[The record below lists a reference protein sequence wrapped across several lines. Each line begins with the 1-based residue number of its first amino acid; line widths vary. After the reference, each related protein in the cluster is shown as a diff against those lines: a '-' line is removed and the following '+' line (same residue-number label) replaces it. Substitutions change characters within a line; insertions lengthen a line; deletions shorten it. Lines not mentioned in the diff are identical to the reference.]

1 MTSLVVDIVPTP
13 AATLVTV
20 FGEAD
25 LATVAHFRECLSTV
39 PDRDTVMEMSGVTLL
54 SAVGLRVVLD
64 LQNRLATV
72 GARLVLAAPSQQV
85 RRVLAVTELETRLPT
100 EPTVADALDSLAA
113 GTTNA
118 VPGG

>member
-13 AATLVTV
+13 PAMLVTV

-25 LATVAHFRECLSTV
+25 LATVTHLRECLSTV
-39 PDRDTVMEMSGVTLL
+39 PDRDTVVETSGVTLL

-100 EPTVADALDSLAA
+100 EPTVAEALDSPAA

>member
-1 MTSLVVDIVPTP
+1 MASLVVDIVPTP
-13 AATLVTV
+13 AAALVTV
-20 FGEAD
+20 FGEVD
-25 LATVAHFRECLSTV
+25 LATVAYYRECLSTV

-64 LQNRLATV
+64 LQNRLAAA
-72 GARLVLAAPSQQV
+72 GARLVLAAPSHQV
-85 RRVLAVTELETRLPT
+85 RRVLAVTELDTRLPT
-100 EPTVADALDSLAA
+100 EPTVADTLDSPAA

>member
-1 MTSLVVDIVPTP
+1 MTSLVVDIVPMR
-13 AATLVTV
+13 AAMLVTV

-25 LATVAHFRECLSTV
+25 LATVVHFRECLSTV
-39 PDRDTVMEMSGVTLL
+39 PGRDTVMETSGVTLL

-64 LQNRLATV
+64 LQDRLAAV
-72 GARLVLAAPSQQV
+72 GARLVLAAPSHQV

>member
-1 MTSLVVDIVPTP
+1 MTSLVVDIVQTP

-39 PDRDTVMEMSGVTLL
+39 PDRDTVMDMSGVTLL

-64 LQNRLATV
+64 LQNRLAAA
-72 GARLVLAAPSQQV
+72 GARLGLAAPAPPV
-85 RRVLAVTELETRLPT
+85 PRVHPGTQLATRQPT
-100 EPTVADALDSLAA
+100 EPTGADALDSPAA